1 MDISAFVT
9 EPAAAIDAV
18 FREQHGLVLASL
30 VRSLRDIDLAEEAIQ
45 DAFVEAMR
53 VWPERG
59 IPDNPAAWITTTAR
73 RRAIDRLRR
82 SSLGEKKRELAA
94 RLDQLDRAEV
104 LDKVDVNPPTVTDD
118 RLQLIFM
125 CCHPALNREAQVALT
140 LRSLGGLTTREIA
153 AAFLVPEPTMAQRLV
168 RAKRKIKEAGIPF
181 RVPPDADLPDRVG
194 TVLAVIYLV
203 FNEGYAASQGDD
215 LVRVDLAEEAIR
227 LGSILWGLM
236 PDEPEVGGLLALMT
250 LHHSR
255 RAARLDER
263 GRVVLLAD
271 QDRSKWD
278 RAAIERGQ
286 VLLEQSLRRGRAG
299 PYQVQA
305 AISALHSEAPSV
317 DETDWAGIVRL
328 YDRLLQ
334 MQDSP
339 VVRLNRAVAVA
350 ELEGAEA
357 GLELLEPLR
366 DALDGYLP
374 LHVAAAELSRRADR
388 ISDARRG
395 YERALELVENESR
408 RRHLKARLESLS

>member
-1 MDISAFVT
+1 VT
-9 EPAAAIDAV
+9 EPAAAIEAV
-18 FREQHGLVLASL
+18 FREQHGLVLAGL

-59 IPDNPAAWITTTAR
+59 TPENPAAWITTTAR

-82 SSLGEKKRELAA
+82 SSLGQKKRELAA
-94 RLDQLDRAEV
+94 RLDEVDRPV
-104 LDKVDVNPPTVTDD
+104 HNDVAGPASSSTDD
-118 RLQLIFM
+118 RLQLLFM

-168 RAKRKIKEAGIPF
+168 RAKRKIKDAGIPF
-181 RVPPDADLPDRVG
+181 RLPPDADLPDRVG
-194 TVLAVIYLV
+194 TVLAVIYLI

-215 LVRVDLAEEAIR
+215 LVRVDLADEAIR
-227 LGSILWGLM
+227 LGSMLWELM

-263 GRVVLLAD
+263 GRVVLLGD

-278 RAAIERGQ
+278 RDAIERGHAW
-286 VLLEQSLRRGRAG
+286 LEESLRRGRLG

-305 AISALHSEAPSV
+305 AISAVHSAASSV
-317 DETDWAGIVRL
+317 EDTDWNEIVRL

-339 VVRLNRAVAVA
+339 VIRLNRAVAVA
-350 ELEGAEA
+350 ELEGAER

-366 DALDGYLP
+366 EALDAYLP
-374 LHVAAAELSRRADR
+374 FHVAAAELSRRAGR
-388 ISDARRG
+388 LTDARTG
-395 YERALELVENESR
+395 YGRSLELVENESR
-408 RRHLKARLESLS
+408 RRHLQARLESLS